1 MLNIKKTNAPILI
14 KFSDGRTEEQ
24 TDESDFIGRCRTNV
38 ECPINNTSTK
48 GMTTITIMATHPRL
62 PSLQNLIFAVLH
74 GLHQGWLPWYRTSR
88 NMIAVF
94 RCTLRLCTSVK
105 VLRQSKHKNY
115 QIPNQTRI
123 LLQNWQLRRVF
134 LMDSLVHIKQ
144 TTWENGNFL
153 YV

>member
-1 MLNIKKTNAPILI
+1 
-14 KFSDGRTEEQ
+14 
-24 TDESDFIGRCRTNV
+24 
-38 ECPINNTSTK
+38 
-48 GMTTITIMATHPRL
+48 MTTITIMAAHPRL

-115 QIPNQTRI
+115 QIPNQSRI

-134 LMDSLVHIKQ
+134 LMDSLVAHKANYMRKRKFFIRIILFAEYGLFRWLSIPTFFSKQ
-144 TTWENGNFL
+144 QKEDF
-153 YV
+153 

>member
-1 MLNIKKTNAPILI
+1 
-14 KFSDGRTEEQ
+14 
-24 TDESDFIGRCRTNV
+24 
-38 ECPINNTSTK
+38 
-48 GMTTITIMATHPRL
+48 MTTITIMATHPRL

-134 LMDSLVHIKQ
+134 LMDSFVAHKANYMRKRKFFIRIILFADWIRFVQVVIHTHVFFQAAERRLLVTLLH
-144 TTWENGNFL
+144 WFMASMNFF
-153 YV
+153 